1 MLDGAE
7 RQRKSWE
14 LGVRKAKK
22 HLGGVPVVAQ
32 RKRIRL
38 GIMRLWVQSPAS
50 LSGLRIWGCHE
61 LCCRSQM
68 RLRSGRK
75 GCISVEVWSTVKNKQ
90 RSGLLPGSGHGM
102 QRDGRACGHCKTI
115 LMDGKWDS
123 ELRVYALAFTHV
135 FISYLLNLSYR
146 LPTMFHLLP
155 LQKERQ

>member
-1 MLDGAE
+1 MTYGRDGQKRAKAFRFRLKFSAIHSTVFSSYRYWYQGSMLHMTLF
-7 RQRKSWE
+7 SWPE
-14 LGVRKAKK
+14 HISGKAKAK
-22 HLGGVPVVAQ
+22 DAQ
-32 RKRIRL
+32 L
-38 GIMRLWVQSPAS
+38 
-50 LSGLRIWGCHE
+50 
-61 LCCRSQM
+61 
-68 RLRSGRK
+68 RK

-90 RSGLLPGSGHGM
+90 RNGLVPGSGHGM

-135 FISYLLNLSYR
+135 FTLYLLHLSYR